1 MEKILPCRGEEKRG
15 IENAPKTPLCNSFAE
30 RISFYTPLHPP
41 SRGESSAPFSRALKM
56 RLKSEKRR
64 HMRLPHNPLFE
75 SKKEAKR
82 SSFSGKKSNQKILE
96 KSFFFIFLKWH
107 RFFFQ

>member
-64 HMRLPHNPLFE
+64 HMRYPIIHFLSPKRRQKDLPFPEKNRIRKY
-75 SKKEAKR
+75 SKKAF
-82 SSFSGKKSNQKILE
+82 FSY
-96 KSFFFIFLKWH
+96 F
-107 RFFFQ
+107 